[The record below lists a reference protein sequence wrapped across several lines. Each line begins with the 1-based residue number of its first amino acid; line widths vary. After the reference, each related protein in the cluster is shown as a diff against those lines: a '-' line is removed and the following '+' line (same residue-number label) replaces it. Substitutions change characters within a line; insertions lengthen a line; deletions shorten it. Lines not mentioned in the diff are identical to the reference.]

1 MHFPFSGRGDDGN
14 VPHPDL
20 RAPPRFV
27 IAIPTNRA
35 REAFFKAE
43 LRLPINQFLEFGG
56 VSRVPEH
63 LSGATADKLYLA
75 VAWSHRFQNSFR
87 DFQHAA
93 MPLSADIDHLA
104 TYLSDVRVNQ
114 SVQRFAQCGLTS

>member
-43 LRLPINQFLEFGG
+43 LRLPINQFLEFGS

-75 VAWSHRFQNSFR
+75 VAWSHCFQDRFR
-87 DFQHAA
+87 DFQHTA
-93 MPLSADIDHLA
+93 MSLGADVDYFA
-104 TYLSDVRVNQ
+104 SDGGDIGMNQ
-114 SVQRFAQCGLTS
+114 RVQRFAVIFDVK